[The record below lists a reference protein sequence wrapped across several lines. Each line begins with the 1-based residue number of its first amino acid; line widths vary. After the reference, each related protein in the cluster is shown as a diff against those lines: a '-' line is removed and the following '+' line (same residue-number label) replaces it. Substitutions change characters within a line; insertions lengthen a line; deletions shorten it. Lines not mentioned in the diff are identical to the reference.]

1 MSDRPAVRQPRRR
14 SGLLRVGRFY
24 GVPLYFS
31 VSWLVIALLLTVSYG
46 PLIRQVVPTAG
57 SVSSYVAASVFAV
70 VFALCVLAHELG
82 HTAISLALKRPVRRV
97 VIFLL
102 GGVSEIE
109 HEPDRPRDEFFVSV
123 AGPLVSLAL
132 GGVAAAARLL
142 VGSTNLPGVV
152 LTLLMWGN
160 LVVAAFNLLPGLP
173 LDGGRLL
180 RALVWTLARARLN
193 ATRISAWGGRVISVV
208 VAVSGILVNRDAYG
222 ITPGLI
228 TLVLAAYLWV
238 GAGQSLRLA
247 EVLDRAPSLSLPA
260 LLRPGLLVPP
270 DVSIAEALRRA
281 HEGNVGGLVV
291 VDTADRPEAIVDE
304 RKLSAVP
311 MQQRPWTA
319 VSTVARPLDQGLVL
333 PVNLSGTELLDAV
346 RATPAS
352 EYLVV
357 DAGGAPAGIL
367 SAADLASALRLRPA

>member
-1 MSDRPAVRQPRRR
+1 MSDPPAARQPHRR
-14 SGLLRVGRFY
+14 SGLFRVGRFY

-31 VSWLVIALLLTVSYG
+31 ASWLIIALLLTLSYG
-46 PLIRQVVPTAG
+46 SLIKTVVPGT
-57 SVSSYVAASVFAV
+57 SRTTSYLAALAFAI

-82 HTAISLALKRPVRRV
+82 HTAVSLALGRPVRRV

-109 HEPDRPRDEFFVSV
+109 HEPDRPRDEFLVSV

-132 GGVAAAARLL
+132 GGVAAAGRLATDYYS
-142 VGSTNLPGVV
+142 VPGVV

-160 LVVAAFNLLPGLP
+160 LVVAGFNLLPGLP

-180 RALVWTLARARLN
+180 RALVWTVARSRLN
-193 ATRISAWGGRVISVV
+193 ATRISAWGGRVIAVV
-208 VAVSGILVNRDAYG
+208 VAVSGILVDRSQYG

-247 EVLDRAPSLSLPA
+247 EVLDRAPALHLAA
-260 LLRPGLLVPP
+260 LLRPGLLVPS
-270 DVSIAEALRRA
+270 DVSVAEALRRA
-281 HEGNVGGLVV
+281 NEGRVGGLVL
-291 VDTADRPEAIVDE
+291 VDAADRPSAIVEE
-304 RKLSAVP
+304 RRISAVP
-311 MQQRPWTA
+311 MQQRAWTA

-333 PVNLSGTELLDAV
+333 PVDLSGTALLDAV

-357 DAGGAPAGIL
+357 DARGAPAGIL
-367 SAADLASALRLRPA
+367 SAADLAGALRLRSA